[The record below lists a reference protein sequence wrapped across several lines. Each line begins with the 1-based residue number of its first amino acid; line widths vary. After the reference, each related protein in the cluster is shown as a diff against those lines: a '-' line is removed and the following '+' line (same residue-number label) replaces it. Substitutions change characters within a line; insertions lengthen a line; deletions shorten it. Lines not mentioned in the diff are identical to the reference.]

1 MVSLGENLPQELVD
15 EILDSLGPLGRYT
28 ARSYSLVCRSWV
40 PRMRAQAF
48 KEVRLKPAN
57 IERFA
62 VLLRADECTFSS
74 HVSSLQVDRG
84 GLSTGKVGI
93 YLDIFVGI
101 LKRLTNLRT
110 LKINLT
116 GHIST
121 MKVSANDP
129 PAEFCGVMMA
139 KALPLVT
146 ELHVSYTGNQ
156 TSDVVDM
163 ICTFP
168 LLQRL
173 RTRSSYQRHFAPPS
187 LPMPPPKLRSI
198 DVCRS
203 SVRPILSWLQASDH
217 LRHIDSLLYSKK
229 VDAADV
235 AIVRAS
241 LRQLGSSLRHLHI
254 MPSWYE
260 DGVDPQ
266 EVFGLSN
273 LKGLNSLTI
282 HEAYEGWGAIN
293 PKFMPFLFTLAS
305 PSLET
310 LHIELDADE
319 DWQDWASF
327 DAFFS
332 KEKFPRLQ
340 SISFRSSYT
349 DGQMAARLPLLTSS
363 GIVKV

>member
-1 MVSLGENLPQELVD
+1 
-15 EILDSLGPLGRYT
+15 
-28 ARSYSLVCRSWV
+28 
-40 PRMRAQAF
+40 MRARAF

-62 VLLRADECTFSS
+62 VLLCADECTFSS
-74 HVSSLQVDRG
+74 HVSSLKVDRG
-84 GLSTGKVGI
+84 SLSTGEVGI

-101 LKRLTNLRT
+101 IKRLTKLRT

-116 GHIST
+116 GHVST
-121 MKVSANDP
+121 MEVSADDP

-139 KALPLVT
+139 KAFPLVT
-146 ELHVSYTGNQ
+146 ELHVSYMGKQ

-173 RTRSSYQRHFAPPS
+173 RTTSSYQRNLALPPS
-187 LPMPPPKLRSI
+187 LPMPPPKLHSI

-203 SVRPILSWLQASDH
+203 TVRPILSWLQASDH
-217 LRHIDSLLYSKK
+217 LRHIDSLLFSMK

-235 AIVRAS
+235 PLVRAS
-241 LRQLGSSLRHLHI
+241 LRQLGTSLRHLHI

-260 DGVDPQ
+260 HDGKLVSHRTLLCPPHSIPVDPQ
-266 EVFGLSN
+266 EVFDLSILNGL
-273 LKGLNSLTI
+273 KSLTI
-282 HEAYEGWGAIN
+282 REAYEGEGADI
-293 PKFMPFLFTLAS
+293 PKFMPFLLTLAS

-310 LHIELDADE
+310 LYIELEDAE
-319 DWQDWASF
+319 LQDWASF

-340 SISFRSSYT
+340 SISFDSFGN
-349 DGQMAARLPLLTSS
+349 DAEEMPKRLPLLTSS